1 MKKLEQ
7 QNNDPEMI
15 RMRELLRGIPR
26 PTKSDGEW
34 VLMQNEVFARLDELQ
49 QAKQSGSRPHGRPIR
64 MWIPSAAVAAAALA
78 VAFTIGGPF
87 NLFKQPEPVASRIL
101 TVAGTVTYR
110 SQETAGTI
118 SPENLHESPVSP
130 GTVFETGASGSLTL
144 QLDSATAVRLSSD
157 TRLEVVAAN
166 SRSLDFRMDR
176 GNLLATVAKRKQG
189 ALFRVSTSH
198 AVCRV
203 IGTVFSISVDSPAT
217 DIGETLLRVYEG
229 EVSMRNPQTG
239 ESHMIAAGNELAMG
253 VENTKTVKKSSSGGE
268 LRELSLLSLALSAD
282 QASKSSGILEVRSN
296 PSGVTVT
303 SGDRVLGT
311 TPLLTSR
318 TAGRYG
324 ITLTK
329 SGYDSENRQIDLA
342 PREHQ
347 ILDIDMAKSV
357 AHRPQSR
364 TVPRREPEPE
374 PEPEGADIVD
384 RRDMPEDF
392 VDDPSFVEAMIQ
404 MTIGEYGKALALL
417 RDLRKSSELSLED
430 RATIA
435 AKISRCYRGI
445 GDFDRAY
452 KRLEREH
459 RNADTPRARSQYL
472 WEMANL
478 KANCLGDYR
487 GAMNLLTRYIEKH
500 PDGAW
505 VGEAEQK
512 LEELRFLVGKVG
524 LSEAD

>member
-1 MKKLEQ
+1 MKKFEQ
-7 QNNDPEMI
+7 QNNDPEVI
-15 RMRELLRGIPR
+15 KMRELLKGIPR
-26 PTKSDGEW
+26 RTKSDGEW
-34 VLMQNEVFARLDELQ
+34 VLMRNEVFSRLDELQ
-49 QAKQSGSRPHGRPIR
+49 QAKQSRSRPHGRPIR
-64 MWIPSAAVAAAALA
+64 MWIPSAAVAAAALT

-87 NLFKQPEPVASRIL
+87 NLFEQPEPVASKIL
-101 TVAGTVTYR
+101 TIAGTVTYQ
-110 SQETAGTI
+110 SQETGGTI

-130 GTVFETGASGSLTL
+130 GSVFETGASGSLTL

-166 SRSLDFRMDR
+166 SRNLDFRLDR
-176 GNLLATVAKRKQG
+176 GNLLATVAKRKKG

-217 DIGETLLRVYEG
+217 DNGETLLRVYEG

-239 ESHMIAAGNELAMG
+239 EFQMVAAGNELAMG
-253 VENTKTVKKSSSGGE
+253 VENTGTVVKSSSGGE

-282 QASKSSGILEVRSN
+282 SASQSSGILEVRSN
-296 PSGVTVT
+296 PSGVTVA

-311 TPLLTSR
+311 TPLLASR
-318 TAGRYG
+318 TTGRYG

-329 SGYDSENRQIDLA
+329 KGYDSQNRQVDLA

-347 ILDIDMAKSV
+347 ILDIDMAESV

-374 PEPEGADIVD
+374 PEGSDISD
-384 RRDMPEDF
+384 KSDMPEDF

-417 RDLRKSSELSLED
+417 RNLRKSSELSLED

-435 AKISRCYRGI
+435 AKISRCYKGI

-452 KRLEREH
+452 KRLEGEY

-500 PDGAW
+500 PEGAW

-512 LEELRFLVGKVG
+512 LEELRFLVEKAG
-524 LSEAD
+524 LSKTE